1 MRKTENIINRTGIN
15 KTECKKNGHSKENK
29 IPGVKCTPKIELYLS
44 NFKGALHW
52 WNGSLFFLIIILGI
66 TLGIFAGCKNIF
78 VPEPPATPE
87 AAGPGGGITVP
98 LRLFTGSA
106 RSVMPE
112 MESLTWEI
120 TATSDGA
127 EATVLGEYP
136 DFKIYFPFKGT
147 WDFVVKGKSGTEP
160 NTKEIFTGNTTLEI
174 TGSTVSISIPLSPGD
189 GMKSGNG
196 TIELTMTVPTD
207 VIKVMYKLDSDAVF
221 AVLAPSGGSCSLNKA
236 GVSAGPHTLSLYF
249 LDGNGMT
256 VYMCTE
262 TVNVW
267 SGVTSNQWI
276 KTNGEEYI
284 NDKGEFVITKEMVN
298 EFVKTMGSVVFVDES
313 VGENTP
319 ATGSIYAPVNSVSTA
334 VDILRKANP
343 DENYSGTIMVSGETT
358 IDREIEVKSGESLTI
373 KGTGENASIKNTS
386 GRVFKITGG
395 SLTLGENI
403 TLTGIVT
410 DDNGGAVYVNGGNF
424 TMESGSTIADSSVQG
439 TSASGGGV
447 YVMNGTFIMEDG
459 SKITGSSA
467 TVSGGG
473 VAVSTGGTFTMRGG
487 TIDGTGASSNAE
499 SGGGVEIHDAIFTME
514 GGTITGNNA
523 TYGGGVRVDSGEFIM
538 KDGTI
543 SDNNA
548 TNLGGGV
555 CVINGSF
562 TMSDTATIQGNTATT
577 HGGGVY
583 VNGRNFEMIGGT
595 IGGTDAGSANSAQYG
610 GAVYVNGGAFTME
623 SGSKITGSR
632 ATGTTASGGAVYV
645 AGGTFTMNGTA
656 ILQGNT
662 ATTHGGGVHILSGG
676 TFIMNGGTID
686 GTIGGTAGNTAENG
700 GGVFVSGGTF
710 NMYDGTISGN
720 TVTESGG
727 GVCISGGTFTM
738 SDSAVISGN
747 TATRSGGG
755 VFVSGSGNFIMEGGT
770 IGGTGGE
777 SHNSA
782 ENGGGVYIH
791 NGAFTMSDGSISGNT
806 ATDNGGGVYV
816 GDGTFT
822 MSGGAVISG
831 NNAASSGG
839 GVYVYETGKFTMEG
853 GTIGG
858 ATANTAT
865 QNGGGVYIHNGTF
878 TMSGGA
884 VISKNFATSSSG
896 SGGGVYVGGGTFTLS
911 GSPNISGNYRL
922 TPDNSNNVYL
932 AGTKTISIGTEGL
945 TGGTIGVTAETITSG
960 GSVQITDKDVTGADG
975 IFTSDNTA
983 YSIVES
989 TDAVYLSDTETVYVA
1004 NSGTETFGTFEAAL
1018 DAVNNSA
1025 DGGTITL
1032 LKDIDSNNAV
1042 FEDNSFKPQPITFT
1056 GGTKDKPII
1065 LDLNGYTIDRALGT
1079 AQVDGTVIS
1088 VSGALKLKDS
1098 TGSGKITGGNNNNS
1112 ATTGTWGGGVCVLGG
1127 AFFTMEGGNISCNL
1141 SEIGGGG
1148 VYVCNGGSFTMTGG
1162 TIGGSGVNDANMDK
1176 STSSS
1181 GGGVFV
1187 NGEFTMSGGTITG
1200 NITDANGGG
1209 VAVTEHG
1216 TFTMSGTAVI
1226 SANKASYGSGGGV
1239 YVFGNFTMTGG
1250 TIGGTGGGSPN
1261 SAQYGGGVY
1270 VWDGTFTMNGGI
1282 ITGNTATQNGGGV
1295 YVSST
1300 GSFTLGPSSAAASS
1314 PVVSGNT
1321 KTGNSTNNVYLDNTS
1336 HKTLFITGKLEKT
1349 VDSGNI
1355 GISLATPQEFTSGW
1369 STSGSTDSTF
1379 FFSDDRERNAAL
1391 SGSELSLNLVR
1402 VEGGSCTLN
1411 GTEVTLSS
1419 FWISP
1424 YEVTQEEFE
1433 SVMTGNQNGIAP
1445 NPSHFPNNPVAG
1457 EVQERRPVE
1466 QVRWYD
1472 AIVYCNLLSI
1482 KEGLNPCYTIKGST
1496 DPATWGISPTSKD
1509 VDWDGVTCDF
1519 DANGYRLPTEA
1530 EWEYAARGGK
1540 PGMTDG
1546 SWNNTYSGSNTIDD
1560 VAWYGKNSD
1569 WKTHEVGKIKPMPW
1583 GFTT

>member
-15 KTECKKNGHSKENK
+15 KTECKKTGHSKENK

-87 AAGPGGGITVP
+87 AAGPGGGITVS

-112 MESLTWEI
+112 MESLIWEI
-120 TATSDGA
+120 TATSGGA
-127 EATVLGEYP
+127 KATVLGEYP
-136 DFKIYFPFKGT
+136 DFKISFPSKGEWT
-147 WDFVVKGKSGTEP
+147 IKVKGKSGTESDA
-160 NTKEIFTGNTTLEI
+160 KEIFTGEKTMDI
-174 TGSTVSISIPLSPGD
+174 TGSTVSISIPLSPGI
-189 GMKSGNG
+189 GMREG
-196 TIELTMTVPTD
+196 TGAIDLTMTVPTD
-207 VIKVMYKLDSDAVF
+207 VTKVMYKLDSDTEF
-221 AVLAPSGGSCSLNKA
+221 TGLTPSNGSCRLNKTDVDA
-236 GVSAGPHTLSLYF
+236 RIHTLSLYF

-267 SGVTSNQWI
+267 SGVTSDQWI
-276 KTNGEEYI
+276 KTSGADYI
-284 NDKGEFVITKEMVN
+284 NGNGKFELTKGIIDNFL
-298 EFVKTMGSVVFVDES
+298 KTMGSVVYVDANVKDDE
-313 VGENTP
+313 P
-319 ATGSIYAPVNSVSTA
+319 ATGSFFAPVNSVSKA
-334 VDILRKANP
+334 VEILRKANGGKC
-343 DENYSGTIMVSGETT
+343 NGTIMVDGETT
-358 IDREIEVKSGESLTI
+358 IDQEIVVKNDESLTV
-373 KGTGENASIKNTS
+373 KETGENASITNDK
-386 GRVFKITGG
+386 GRVFNITGG
-395 SLTLGENI
+395 SVTLGDGI
-403 TLTGIVT
+403 TLTGTVT
-410 DDNGGAVYVNGGNF
+410 GENARGGAVYVTGGNF

-610 GAVYVNGGAFTME
+610 GAVYVNGGTFTME
-623 SGSKITGSR
+623 NGSAITGGQAAYGGGVYVAGGNFIMEGNSIITESS

-791 NGAFTMSDGSISGNT
+791 NDAFTMSDGSISGNT
-806 ATDNGGGVYV
+806 AADNGGGVYV
-816 GDGTFT
+816 GD
-822 MSGGAVISG
+822 
-831 NNAASSGG
+831 
-839 GVYVYETGKFTMEG
+839 
-853 GTIGG
+853 
-858 ATANTAT
+858 
-865 QNGGGVYIHNGTF
+865 GTF

-896 SGGGVYVGGGTFTLS
+896 SGGGVYVGGGTFTMS
-911 GSPNISGNYRL
+911 GGTISANNARMTGGGVFVSSSSTSFTLGPSSAESSPVISGN
-922 TPDNSNNVYL
+922 TKTDSTSNNVYL
-932 AGTKTISIGTEGL
+932 D
-945 TGGTIGVTAETITSG
+945 GTILLIVGELKKPVDSGNIGISMATPGEFTLGWGSSGLADTTFFFSDDESYKIELDSGECKLVTNDSEVEYEVLGSTS
-960 GSVQITDKDVTGADG
+960 
-975 IFTSDNTA
+975 
-983 YSIVES
+983 
-989 TDAVYLSDTETVYVA
+989 
-1004 NSGTETFGTFEAAL
+1004 SGTFADAIY
-1018 DAVNNSA
+1018 AVNSST

-1032 LKDIDSNNAV
+1032 LKDIDGSNAV
-1042 FEDNSFKPQPITFT
+1042 FGAGNTTPITFT
-1056 GGTKDKPII
+1056 GGTEASPIT
-1065 LDLNGYTIDRALGT
+1065 LDLNGHHRP
-1079 AQVDGTVIS
+1079 
-1088 VSGALKLKDS
+1088 GA
-1098 TGSGKITGGNNNNS
+1098 
-1112 ATTGTWGGGVCVLGG
+1112 
-1127 AFFTMEGGNISCNL
+1127 
-1141 SEIGGGG
+1141 
-1148 VYVCNGGSFTMTGG
+1148 
-1162 TIGGSGVNDANMDK
+1162 
-1176 STSSS
+1176 
-1181 GGGVFV
+1181 
-1187 NGEFTMSGGTITG
+1187 
-1200 NITDANGGG
+1200 
-1209 VAVTEHG
+1209 
-1216 TFTMSGTAVI
+1216 
-1226 SANKASYGSGGGV
+1226 
-1239 YVFGNFTMTGG
+1239 
-1250 TIGGTGGGSPN
+1250 
-1261 SAQYGGGVY
+1261 
-1270 VWDGTFTMNGGI
+1270 
-1282 ITGNTATQNGGGV
+1282 
-1295 YVSST
+1295 
-1300 GSFTLGPSSAAASS
+1300 
-1314 PVVSGNT
+1314 
-1321 KTGNSTNNVYLDNTS
+1321 
-1336 HKTLFITGKLEKT
+1336 
-1349 VDSGNI
+1349 
-1355 GISLATPQEFTSGW
+1355 
-1369 STSGSTDSTF
+1369 
-1379 FFSDDRERNAAL
+1379 
-1391 SGSELSLNLVR
+1391 
-1402 VEGGSCTLN
+1402 
-1411 GTEVTLSS
+1411 
-1419 FWISP
+1419 
-1424 YEVTQEEFE
+1424 
-1433 SVMTGNQNGIAP
+1433 
-1445 NPSHFPNNPVAG
+1445 
-1457 EVQERRPVE
+1457 
-1466 QVRWYD
+1466 
-1472 AIVYCNLLSI
+1472 
-1482 KEGLNPCYTIKGST
+1482 
-1496 DPATWGISPTSKD
+1496 
-1509 VDWDGVTCDF
+1509 
-1519 DANGYRLPTEA
+1519 
-1530 EWEYAARGGK
+1530 
-1540 PGMTDG
+1540 
-1546 SWNNTYSGSNTIDD
+1546 
-1560 VAWYGKNSD
+1560 
-1569 WKTHEVGKIKPMPW
+1569 
-1583 GFTT
+1583 

>member
-15 KTECKKNGHSKENK
+15 KTECKKTGHSKENK
-29 IPGVKCTPKIELYLS
+29 IPG
-44 NFKGALHW
+44 G
-52 WNGSLFFLIIILGI
+52 WNGSLFFLIITLGI

-106 RSVMPE
+106 RSVMPG
-112 MESLTWEI
+112 MESLIWEI
-120 TATSDGA
+120 TATSGGA
-127 EATVLGEYP
+127 KATVLGEYP
-136 DFKIYFPFKGT
+136 DFKISFPSKGEWT
-147 WDFVVKGKSGTEP
+147 IKVKGKSGTESDA
-160 NTKEIFTGNTTLEI
+160 KEIFTGEKTMDI
-174 TGSTVSISIPLSPGD
+174 TGSTVSISIPLSPGIGMTD
-189 GMKSGNG
+189 GTGA
-196 TIELTMTVPTD
+196 IDLTMTVPTD
-207 VIKVMYKLDSDAVF
+207 VTKVMYKLDSDTEF
-221 AVLAPSGGSCSLNKA
+221 TGLTPSNGSCRLNKTDVDA
-236 GVSAGPHTLSLYF
+236 RIHTLSLYF

-267 SGVTSNQWI
+267 SGVTSDQWI
-276 KTNGEEYI
+276 KTSGADYI
-284 NDKGEFVITKEMVN
+284 NGNGKFELTKGIIDNFL
-298 EFVKTMGSVVFVDES
+298 KTMGSVVYVDANVKDDE
-313 VGENTP
+313 P
-319 ATGSIYAPVNSVSTA
+319 ATGSFFAPVNSVSKA
-334 VDILRKANP
+334 VEILRKVN
-343 DENYSGTIMVSGETT
+343 EGNTQINGTIMVSGATT
-358 IDREIEVKSGESLTI
+358 ITNEVQVQSGEKLTV
-373 KGTGENASIKNTS
+373 KGTGENASITNDK
-386 GRVFKITGG
+386 GRVFNITGG
-395 SLTLGENI
+395 SVTLGDGI
-403 TLTGIVT
+403 TLTGTVT
-410 DDNGGAVYVNGGNF
+410 GENARGGAVYVTGGNF

-791 NGAFTMSDGSISGNT
+791 KGAFTMSDGSISGNT

-816 GDGTFT
+816 GD
-822 MSGGAVISG
+822 
-831 NNAASSGG
+831 
-839 GVYVYETGKFTMEG
+839 
-853 GTIGG
+853 
-858 ATANTAT
+858 
-865 QNGGGVYIHNGTF
+865 GTF

-922 TPDNSNNVYL
+922 IPDNTNNVYL
-932 AGTKTISIGTEGL
+932 ASAKTISIGTEGL
-945 TGGTIGVTAETITSG
+945 TGGTIGVTAQDMVQGKSVPITNT
-960 GSVQITDKDVTGADG
+960 SVDRADT
-975 IFTSDNTA
+975 IFTSDVDT
-983 YSIVES
+983 YSIVEYKG
-989 TDAVYLSDTETVYVA
+989 AVYLSDAETKYVTGA
-1004 NSGTETFGTFEAAL
+1004 DNAEILGLFKDAI
-1018 DAVNNSA
+1018 DAVNTA
-1025 DGGTITL
+1025 AGGTITL
-1032 LKDIDSNNAV
+1032 LKDIDGNNAV

-1270 VWDGTFTMNGGI
+1270 VNGGSSI
-1282 ITGNTATQNGGGV
+1282 FTVTGGTISGNTATQNGGGV

-1300 GSFTLGPSSAAASS
+1300 GSFTLGPSSAESS
-1314 PVVSGNT
+1314 PVISGNT
-1321 KTGNSTNNVYLDNTS
+1321 KTDDSPNNVYLDNG
-1336 HKTLFITGKLEKT
+1336 KTLFINGILKKPG
-1349 VDSGNI
+1349 VAGNI
-1355 GISLATPQEFTSGW
+1355 GVSMATPQEFTSGW
-1369 STSGSTDSTF
+1369 STSGLTESTF
-1379 FFSDDRERNAAL
+1379 FFSDDTQYNVKVTTVN
-1391 SGSELSLNLVR
+1391 GQDELCLVNSNLIFVK
-1402 VEGGSCTLN
+1402 GGSCTLN
-1411 GTEVTLSS
+1411 GTEVTLSG

-1433 SVMTGNQNGIAP
+1433 SVMTGNPNGIAS
-1445 NPSHFPNNPVAG
+1445 NPSEHQGDTEQPAVG

-1466 QVRWYD
+1466 NVRWYD

-1482 KEGLNPCYTIKGST
+1482 KEGLTPCYTIKDST
-1496 DPATWGISPTSKD
+1496 NPA
-1509 VDWDGVTCDF
+1509 DWEVRPDSQIHDNYNYWNSVTCDF
-1519 DANGYRLPTEA
+1519 EADGYRLPTEA
-1530 EWEYAARGGK
+1530 EWEYAARGGNPK
-1540 PGMTDG
+1540 DS
-1546 SWNNTYSGSNTIDD
+1546 SWNNTYSGSDTLED
-1560 VAWYGKNSD
+1560 VAWYSNNSD
-1569 WKTHEVGKIKPMPW
+1569 SKTHEVGKKQANALGLYDMSGNVLEWCWDRKSEYADSRVLRGGSFNYAETKCTVSHQESNKPESL
-1583 GFTT
+1583 GSNQKLLF